1 MPWYWMDQAEWRC
14 DNLLQPP
21 CTLPAWSGQQHG
33 WHSTWRYLA
42 MPLIANRSMS
52 LSILKTYPLS
62 PLLLTDGLGIQWHC
76 LAIVSIFIFNVRLI
90 LDFLSVSLKCISIQ
104 RIQNYSQKAWR
115 STRQLESSAVHRRVW
130 LTIVRDQ
137 CPWQSC
143 SLYLYAGSLAALA
156 CKNSGGKR
164 GPFSSP
170 RSHPLEIA
178 RNCGVQLE
186 PCLHWL
192 IGSLLLKWSQYLAFS
207 DIHSSA
213 AFAVVEEGLWQAE
226 HWIFVAAGST
236 DTSDFHHI

>member
-1 MPWYWMDQAEWRC
+1 
-14 DNLLQPP
+14 
-21 CTLPAWSGQQHG
+21 
-33 WHSTWRYLA
+33 

-164 GPFSSP
+164 GPFFCSPKSPFGNCEKLRSATGALPSLAHRVLTVEMISISSIFRYSFFCCFCGGGGRTLTGGTLNICGRWVYGHEWFP
-170 RSHPLEIA
+170 SHIIHH
-178 RNCGVQLE
+178 
-186 PCLHWL
+186 CLTTFSVTFKGTEWITL
-192 IGSLLLKWSQYLAFS
+192 I
-207 DIHSSA
+207 IHR
-213 AFAVVEEGLWQAE
+213 
-226 HWIFVAAGST
+226 
-236 DTSDFHHI
+236 